1 MKKKRIT
8 KRNTKRKKTKRVKTR
23 KLRGG
28 LPKFSDTLKT
38 QKDDFLSIQQKNM
51 EDAVIDID
59 KMYPDPSPTKPSPTS
74 PSIPV
79 QINKINLEDVYNEY
93 LGGVLFGEEKE
104 NEIKDVIMKKSFG
117 SNTYFT
123 NLFEKIKSVLPPKEK
138 KKKWVDCV
146 KDCFSQTHDNVLL
159 EIGSTAYMLRV
170 LTKSVVGDIKNNQIT
185 FVFSLEN
192 KEKITGLWE
201 KDKDYFK
208 MKILIK
214 DGSRKNC
221 KGRLIMGFGPSAS
234 GKTYCANKVIE
245 LMSSIDS
252 EFPKFFMTVDGGVFR
267 EESLVYQTII
277 KAISEKGEYD
287 GFKNLVSASALSS
300 QKSIFESNIIKK
312 TMKNYLREQKEKEKF
327 VVCLYVP
334 ETLGGCVRKVN
345 CAKSYEDYI
354 DITGD
359 KDWIGLMIFQ
369 HRKHKEC
376 PYKEKYKCK
385 GTTES
390 GVLREIT
397 EGKKYSS
404 GAWENSYL
412 NGNESID
419 QALTYRFRIHNSGRR
434 DGITIFEDV
443 SPNKIDMDDKKV
455 STFFKESNWQYVS
468 GKVKYSSDCEEYSNK
483 CSKGRK
489 RSDSDSSVE

>member
-1 MKKKRIT
+1 MKKRRIT
-8 KRNTKRKKTKRVKTR
+8 KRKKAKRVKTR

-28 LPKFSDTLKT
+28 LPKFSDILKT
-38 QKDDFLSIQQKNM
+38 QKEDFLSIQQKNM
-51 EDAVIDID
+51 EDVTHVD
-59 KMYPDPSPTKPSPTS
+59 KVSPVPSSTTPSTQ
-74 PSIPV
+74 V
-79 QINKINLEDVYNEY
+79 QINKVNLEDVYKEY
-93 LGGVLFGEEKE
+93 LADVLFSEEKE

-123 NLFEKIKSVLPPKEK
+123 NLFEKIMNVLPPKK
-138 KKKWVDCV
+138 KGQEWVSCV
-146 KDCFSQTHDNVLL
+146 KDCFSQTHGNVLL

-185 FVFSLEN
+185 FVFSLGN

-208 MKILIK
+208 MKILSK
-214 DGSRKNC
+214 ERSKKNC

-234 GKTYCANKVIE
+234 GKTYCANRVIE
-245 LMSSIDS
+245 LMTSIDG

-277 KAISEKGEYD
+277 TAIGKKGEYD
-287 GFKNLVSASALSS
+287 GFKNLVSAGGSGT
-300 QKSIFESNIIKK
+300 KSIFDSKVIKN
-312 TMKNYLREQKEKEKF
+312 TMNEYLKEQKEKEKF

-334 ETLGGCVRKVN
+334 ETLGGCGRNIN
-345 CAKSYEDYI
+345 CAQYYQEYI

-369 HRKHKEC
+369 HVNRKEC
-376 PYKEKYKCK
+376 PYKEKYKCT

-390 GVLREIT
+390 GESREKR

-404 GAWENSYL
+404 RAWENSYL
-412 NGNESID
+412 NGNEYINR
-419 QALTYRFRIHNSGRR
+419 ALTYRFRIHNSGSP
-434 DGITIFEDV
+434 DGITIFEDL
-443 SPNKIDMDDKKV
+443 SPNKIDMDDKNV
-455 STFFKESNWQYVS
+455 SKFFKESKWQYMS
-468 GKVKYSSDCEEYSNK
+468 GKVKYSNDCEKYSNE
-483 CSKGRK
+483 CVKGRK